1 MGILSFLSS
10 ENFITVNRTIA
21 EIVGLEAAAVLGE
34 LASEAQYWQKNNPD
48 WDGSFFSTVE
58 NLERRTFLSAHS
70 QRLAINKLQEQGWLT
85 VEKRGMP
92 AKRYIRI
99 NEEEITKVVNDKSLK
114 ILTTSDEKN
123 ERQDVKNFDG
133 NNTINKKNIEK
144 EKRELNSRQ
153 PSGMNPFAEIA
164 KKEGLKLEI
173 KVTPYIR
180 KTSKEETVAL
190 LYFISGAY
198 PNQLKNITDPEAII
212 NTWHEEI
219 KENDPVDLYQA
230 ARLHI
235 SQSKYFPTPAEII
248 GGIQRAQIIKQ
259 KTINT
264 PEQPTDDAQLDNL
277 LNFITIE

>member
-70 QRLAINKLQEQGWLT
+70 QRLAINRLQEQGWLT

-92 AKRYIRI
+92 AKRYIKI

-144 EKRELNSRQ
+144 EKMELNSRQ
-153 PSGMNPFAEIA
+153 PSGTNPFAEIA

-173 KVTPYIR
+173 KVTPNSR
-180 KTSKEETVAL
+180 KTSREETVAL

-198 PNQLKNITDPEAII
+198 PNQLKHITDPEAII

-235 SQSKYFPTPAEII
+235 AQSKYFPTPAEII

-264 PEQPTDDAQLDNL
+264 PEQPTDDAKLDDL
-277 LNFITIE
+277 LDFMTSE